1 MPYTMKNSKDEIA
14 IIGLKGKTIGIS
26 YYYNSKKC
34 PVNLE
39 SYLITDGKPV
49 FPKRYFCNE
58 HISSITFLSDTCIVY
73 RNGTIADNN
82 TVFSGDMANY
92 VGSRLLPLDYEPQ
105 VSSVDKKLNVS
116 PKADST
122 NSKPHAV
129 FKPETSP
136 ELRINKITRQ
146 IQSFSDEYPQ
156 EKVYLHFDNTSY
168 YLGETIWFKAYV
180 VRADRYHL
188 TNLSRVLYVELL
200 NAEGHLLDTR
210 K

>member
-14 IIGLKGKTIGIS
+14 IIGLKGKTIRIS

-39 SYLITDGKPV
+39 SYLVTDGKPV

-58 HISSITFLSDTCIVY
+58 HHSTITFLSDTCMLY
-73 RNGTIADNN
+73 RNGTIAGNN
-82 TVFSGDMANY
+82 IVFSGGMATY
-92 VGSRLLPLDYEPQ
+92 VGGRLLPLDYEPQ
-105 VSSVDKKLNVS
+105 VSSVAEKLNVS

-122 NSKPHAV
+122 NSKPRTE
-129 FKPETSP
+129 FERETSP
-136 ELRINKITRQ
+136 DQKLKKITKQ
-146 IQSFSDEYPQ
+146 IQSFSEEYPQ

-180 VRADRYHL
+180 VRADRHHL